1 MMADITLRRRPYDE
15 ADLFN
20 GSGRYGHF
28 DPISIITF
36 VIVTVI
42 GWGLVVNTYEGV
54 NWNDWQGFLLGP
66 IGLGGREGDWA
77 HANLGVFGAL
87 VLGYVVTLIARRG
100 TVRRQESR

>member
-1 MMADITLRRRPYDE
+1 M
-15 ADLFN
+15 
-20 GSGRYGHF
+20 
-28 DPISIITF
+28 
-36 VIVTVI
+36 TVI

-54 NWNDWQGFLLGP
+54 NWNNWQGFLLGP